1 MRPRTEDL
9 LAIRDGEPLDAHAF
23 AVIETSPMYAREVER
38 LRDVRSALQAL
49 PAFEPPPGVFA
60 RVLEAKEAGGVRRSR
75 WLRVAA
81 GAGVAAA
88 VATATLV
95 YVANTGGGLQGPA
108 ATTPTLVVDNTRS
121 TPAYATAVPVSY
133 VPLAEESARLE
144 RILAALPARRPL
156 MTGATASTI
165 AGLEDRIAF
174 VDEQLSYGAADRLP
188 ARQRVALWSDRVELM
203 NALVNVR
210 LAEAQ
215 SSGF

>member
-9 LAIRDGEPLDAHAF
+9 LAVRDGEPLDALARA
-23 AVIETSPMYAREVER
+23 AVESSPLHGREVER
-38 LRDVRSALQAL
+38 LRRVQSGLRAL
-49 PAFEPPPGVFA
+49 PALAPPPGVLP
-60 RVLEAKEAGGVRRSR
+60 RVLEAKDAKGLERGRWVRF
-75 WLRVAA
+75 AA

-88 VATATLV
+88 VATAAIV
-95 YVANTGGGLQGPA
+95 YVTTSGGAAQPA
-108 ATTPTLVVDNTRS
+108 AITPVVVAGNVLS
-121 TPAYATAVPVSY
+121 AQPPAAVPMSY

-144 RILAALPARRPL
+144 QMLAALPARRVL

-188 ARQRVALWSDRVELM
+188 TPQRVALWSDRVELM

-210 LAEAQ
+210 LAQAQ
-215 SSGF
+215 SNGF